1 METKAEGLLHIKVAF
16 HLLYH
21 NTAIFNLLIIADP
34 RFKNMIYPE
43 LHGPTATNSFNTRLN
58 SRFELI
64 SGVKMFRG
72 SAETKPTQVFLKI
85 K

>member
-34 RFKNMIYPE
+34 RFKNMIYPA

-58 SRFELI
+58 SRFEVI

-72 SAETKPTQVFLKI
+72 SAETKPAQVFLKI